1 MRAAI
6 VKGLLLGAAAIA
18 FVLAGQSHAFA
29 SIAAPEIDGS
39 SLAMG
44 FGVLSAGI
52 LMLRARRAGK

>member
-6 VKGLLLGAAAIA
+6 VKGLLLGAAAVA

-29 SIAAPEIDGS
+29 SAVSPEIDGS
-39 SLAMG
+39 SLATG